1 MALAILSIFFLIC
14 SVTGCLTRNETG
26 EESSIYDRS
35 HVFSRVPR
43 HPVSTTD
50 RFAGGTIPPRGLGS
64 QPDGTVISSV
74 MNVDEITSAMKGL
87 VNEFG
92 LEIFNMPEAT
102 HEGHQMLG
110 VKVPNGFSCDES
122 FRVFLEAGIHAR
134 ERGGPD
140 GLIYFIS
147 DLLWAQREG
156 TGLTYG
162 GKKYTNGDVKT
173 ALSTGIVFLP
183 LVNPD
188 GVRYDQ
194 ATDSCWRKNRNPTN
208 PVDLNRNFDFLWDV
222 NTAFYPG
229 ISSSTG
235 TSNVNAQTYHGTA
248 PFSEPETRNVRWLM
262 DKFTKLRWFVDLHSF
277 SGLVLYPWG
286 SDQNQAFDPSQT
298 FTNPA
303 YNGKRGKIPDTPG
316 LDYREY
322 ISFPDWDASIIAA
335 THVASGMAGV
345 ANPPRHYDAKESNS
359 LYPTSGSADDYAFSR
374 HIVNSAKSLIYGF
387 TIEFGFP
394 EGPCEFYPTT
404 DNFHLNTR
412 EIGAGYMEFLLTAA
426 RQGLGSARECPS
438 GPDPTCAP
446 TCTPGLPIQC
456 GGRATCEIFNPTNG
470 APNFGNA
477 YCFCQAGYKASGVSN
492 TDTSKQYHVSWVN
505 SYGDQTHRVMVRP
518 GQDCW
523 DVCNDNRCSEVLT
536 KDACR

>member
-1 MALAILSIFFLIC
+1 MALFILSLFVLIC
-14 SVTGCLTRNETG
+14 SVAGCLTQNETG
-26 EESSIYDRS
+26 GEAYIYDRS
-35 HVFSRVPR
+35 HVFGRVPR

-50 RFAGGTIPPRGLGS
+50 RFAGGTIAPRGLGS

-74 MNVDEITSAMKGL
+74 MNVDEITSAVKGL
-87 VNEFG
+87 ANEFG
-92 LEIFNMPEAT
+92 LEVFNMPEAT
-102 HEGHQMLG
+102 HEGRQVLG
-110 VKVPNGFSCDES
+110 VKVPNGLSCDES

-162 GKKYTNGDVKT
+162 
-173 ALSTGIVFLP
+173 
-183 LVNPD
+183 
-188 GVRYDQ
+188 
-194 ATDSCWRKNRNPTN
+194 DSCWRKNRNPTN

-229 ISSSTG
+229 ISSTTG
-235 TSNVNAQTYHGTA
+235 TSNVNAETYHGTA
-248 PFSEPETRNVRWLM
+248 PFSEPETRNVRWAM

-316 LDYREY
+316 LEYRE
-322 ISFPDWDASIIAA
+322 SCEPS
-335 THVASGMAGV
+335 S
-345 ANPPRHYDAKESNS
+345 HYDAKESNS
-359 LYPTSGSADDYAFSR
+359 LYPTSARWTTTLSHGTS
-374 HIVNSAKSLIYGF
+374 VNSAKSLIYGF

-394 EGPCEFYPTT
+394 EAPCEFYPTT

-412 EIGAGYMEFLLTAA
+412 EIGAGYMEVSPH
-426 RQGLGSARECPS
+426 R
-438 GPDPTCAP
+438 
-446 TCTPGLPIQC
+446 CTPGS
-456 GGRATCEIFNPTNG
+456 R
-470 APNFGNA
+470 
-477 YCFCQAGYKASGVSN
+477 
-492 TDTSKQYHVSWVN
+492 
-505 SYGDQTHRVMVRP
+505 
-518 GQDCW
+518 
-523 DVCNDNRCSEVLT
+523 
-536 KDACR
+536 